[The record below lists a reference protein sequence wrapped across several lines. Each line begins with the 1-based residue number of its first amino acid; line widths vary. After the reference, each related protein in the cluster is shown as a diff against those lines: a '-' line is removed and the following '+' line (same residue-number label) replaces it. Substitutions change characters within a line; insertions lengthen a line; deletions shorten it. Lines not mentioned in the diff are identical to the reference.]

1 MEAMMDGA
9 DEVHG
14 LAVVQ
19 KYIEA
24 TEKWRPGSGELV
36 HLEAFRA
43 ALHLGYED
51 YFDGR
56 EEMPLVF
63 LFNESLQELWLEGIR
78 LAKTAAEMRLCRA
91 HGGWT
96 CDCAK
101 TVDGMCWRNQL
112 RQRRMCERRNR
123 VAHLVTRFA
132 GAS

>member
-1 MEAMMDGA
+1 MDGA

-19 KYIEA
+19 QYIEA

-91 HGGWT
+91 HGGWR
-96 CDCAK
+96 CSCAQR
-101 TVDGMCWRNQL
+101 VDGVCWRNGR
-112 RQRRMCERRNR
+112 RQCIVNERQSR
-123 VAHLVTRFA
+123 A
-132 GAS
+132 ASLAALGEGSA